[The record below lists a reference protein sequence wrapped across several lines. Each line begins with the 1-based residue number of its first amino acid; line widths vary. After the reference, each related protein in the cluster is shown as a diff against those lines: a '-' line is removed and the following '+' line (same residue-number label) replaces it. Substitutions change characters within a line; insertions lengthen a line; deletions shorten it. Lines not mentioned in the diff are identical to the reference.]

1 MGARGQPIGIQGM
14 AHLQSRASTS
24 VGAQG
29 TAFAVKGKH
38 PRRGKET
45 ALAVRGQHMWRPGD
59 CISSQGPVHG
69 GGQGAA
75 LAVRGQ
81 HMGGGVGVGFHGAA
95 LADRD
100 QHSL

>member
-1 MGARGQPIGIQGM
+1 
-14 AHLQSRASTS
+14 
-24 VGAQG
+24 
-29 TAFAVKGKH
+29 
-38 PRRGKET
+38 
-45 ALAVRGQHMWRPGD
+45 MWRPGD

-69 GGQGAA
+69 GWGGGGVGGGQGAA

-81 HMGGGVGVGFHGAA
+81 HMWRPVHGGGPGGCISSQGPVHGGGGGGPGGCISSQGPAHGGWGVGVGFHGAA